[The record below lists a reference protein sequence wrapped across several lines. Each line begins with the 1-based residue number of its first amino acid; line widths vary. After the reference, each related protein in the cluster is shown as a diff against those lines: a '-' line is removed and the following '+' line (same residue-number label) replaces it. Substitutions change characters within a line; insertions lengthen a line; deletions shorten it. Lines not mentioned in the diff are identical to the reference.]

1 MQEFRAS
8 RLSQTEAVSLKQLAA
23 GAPQSS
29 ISSEHIGHF
38 SKRMLI
44 ERDGPTWKL
53 TPLGLHELKGMP
65 KAARMTSTDPLAL
78 LESMVTK
85 QHALQQHR
93 GLVRERQAAR
103 PSNGTT
109 PDVGRETRR

>member
-1 MQEFRAS
+1 MQELKAS

-29 ISSEHIGHF
+29 ISSEHIRPF
-38 SKRMLI
+38 QETDADREARTNLES
-44 ERDGPTWKL
+44 D
-53 TPLGLHELKGMP
+53 
-65 KAARMTSTDPLAL
+65 AARSPRAEGHAQGRADSVYRSLAL

-85 QHALQQHR
+85 QHALQQRR

-103 PSNGTT
+103 PGNGTV
-109 PDVGRETRR
+109 PVSGRE

>member
-1 MQEFRAS
+1 MQELKAS

-23 GAPQSS
+23 GAPHSS

-38 SKRMLI
+38 RKRMLI
-44 ERDGPTWKL
+44 ERHGPSWKL

-65 KAARMTSTDPLAL
+65 KAARIASTDPLAL

-93 GLVRERQAAR
+93 ELVRERQAAR
-103 PSNGTT
+103 PSNGTV
-109 PDVGRETRR
+109 PVSGRA